1 VTGDLADGVDGV
13 ALGAGDL
20 ALGLD
25 GAVGIVYAAVP
36 QHGGAGGLGEQKRDK
51 EWAGHGEMGCLR
63 GYKIMGLQIGV
74 SGCLM
79 VGMIRRLS
87 GGSLKMG

>member
-1 VTGDLADGVDGV
+1 MAGDLADGVDGV

-36 QHGGAGGLGEQKRDK
+36 ENRGAGGLGEQKRDK
-51 EWAGHGEMGCLR
+51 EWAGHGEMGGLR

-74 SGCLM
+74 SGCLL
-79 VGMIRRLS
+79 VCIIR
-87 GGSLKMG
+87 K